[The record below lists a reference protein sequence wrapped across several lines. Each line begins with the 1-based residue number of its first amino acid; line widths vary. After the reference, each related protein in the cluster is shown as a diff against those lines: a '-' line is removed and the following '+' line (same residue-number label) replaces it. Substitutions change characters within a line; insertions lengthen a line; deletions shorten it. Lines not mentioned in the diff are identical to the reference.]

1 MIDLLNNDLLR
12 RMLFLPEQASTFAV
26 SVDRLHYFVITTTMV
41 ASTLVGVTA
50 IYFFFRY
57 RRVSETQTTPVV
69 HPSLGFEVAVVSI
82 PLAVFLVWFVIGFGD
97 YAKLANPP
105 PDAMDVYVMGK
116 QWMWKFAYPDGP
128 NSVGVLHV
136 PANRPVRLLLTS
148 RDVIHSFFIPAFR
161 LKQDVLPNRYTE
173 TWFQATKPG
182 HYQVMCAEYCGTQH
196 SKMWATVVVL
206 APEAFDAWLKEQQRG
221 LVARA
226 DILADPDMVS
236 IQGNLVEQGKRV
248 AMDQGCLRCH
258 SINKAV
264 NDTERHIGPTW
275 VDLYQRPTKLLTGAT
290 IIADEAYLTESM
302 MEPNAKIV
310 SGYQP
315 IMPSYQG
322 KLSGPDAAAV
332 VEYIKS
338 LRSDSSELQPVKGP
352 VYEQLRQ

>member
-1 MIDLLNNDLLR
+1 MNDLLNNDLLR

-26 SVDRLHYFVITTTMV
+26 SVDRLHYFVIVTTMV
-41 ASTLVGVTA
+41 ASALVGGTA

-57 RRVSETQTTPVV
+57 HRRSETQTTPAV
-69 HPSLGFEVAVVSI
+69 HPTLGFEAAVVSI
-82 PLAVFLVWFVIGFGD
+82 PLAIFLVWFVIGFGD

-105 PDAMDVYVMGK
+105 PEAMDVYVMGK
-116 QWMWKFAYPDGP
+116 QWMWKFAYPEGP

-136 PANRPVRLLLTS
+136 PANRPVRLLMTS
-148 RDVIHSFFIPAFR
+148 RDVIHSFFVPAFR

-182 HYQVMCAEYCGTQH
+182 RYQVLCAEYCGTQH

-206 APEAFDAWLKEQQRG
+206 SPEAFDAWLKEQQRG

-226 DILADPDMVS
+226 DILADPEMVN
-236 IQGNLVEQGKRV
+236 IRGDLVEQGKRV

-258 SINKAV
+258 AINAAV
-264 NDTERHIGPTW
+264 NDTEQHIGPTW
-275 VDLYQRPTKLLTGAT
+275 VDLYQRPTKLDSGET

-302 MEPNAKIV
+302 MDPNAKLTA
-310 SGYQP
+310 GYKP
-315 IMPSYQG
+315 IMPTYQG

-338 LRSDSSELQPVKGP
+338 LRSDRTELQPLKGP
-352 VYEQLRQ
+352 VYEQLRK